1 MTRKVKII
9 WKQRWRDDAISGT
22 AWPVLLSH
30 CNDDDNDDHDKNDNY
45 EMMPSPT
52 LLSDND
58 DHDNNDD
65 GDLSLWYSWTKP
77 DQSRSQYHLPPYN
90 NDNDDDN

>member
-1 MTRKVKII
+1 M
-9 WKQRWRDDAISGT
+9 
-22 AWPVLLSH
+22 LLSH

-65 GDLSLWYSWTKP
+65 GDLSL
-77 DQSRSQYHLPPYN
+77 
-90 NDNDDDN
+90 